1 MSELKVTREHRLA
14 AYQFE
19 RDRTE
24 PPPPGCLAES
34 WVNTG
39 KGNYPMWEKL
49 ALVMAELEQ
58 LRLRVDSLAITA
70 SSALGFLPANVP
82 GARMV
87 KEKIERTL
95 AEIGHSQE
103 KDKADG

>member
-1 MSELKVTREHRLA
+1 MAELKVTREHRLA
-14 AYQFE
+14 AYQLE

-49 ALVMAELEQ
+49 ALVMAELEH
-58 LRLRVDSLAITA
+58 LRAKVEALANTA
-70 SSALGFLPANVP
+70 SSALGFLPINVP
-82 GARMV
+82 GAKMV
-87 KEKIERTL
+87 KEEIERLLT
-95 AEIGHSQE
+95 EINDAH
-103 KDKADG
+103 